1 MEKALEVLK
10 KGLKE
15 EQYNKLVDIKNPGL
29 HRFVAEHVELCKP
42 DEVFVCTDKDEDR
55 MHIRNAAIESGEEKS
70 LAVEGHTIHFDGYFD
85 QGRDKK
91 NTKFLLPKGVD
102 LGSNINSID
111 RDVGLEELRTIMQ
124 NIMRG
129 HTLYVRFFC
138 LGPTNSEFSISCVQL
153 TDSAY
158 VAHSE
163 DLLYRSGYEEFRA
176 AGETDRFFKFV
187 HSEGELKDSVST
199 NIDKRR
205 IYVDTTDSVV
215 YSLNTQYGGNTIGLK
230 KLAMSWESTGRQKR
244 DG

>member
-29 HRFVAEHVELCKP
+29 HRFVAEHVELCNP

-111 RDVGLEELRTIMQ
+111 RDVGLEELRTD
-124 NIMRG
+124 
-129 HTLYVRFFC
+129 
-138 LGPTNSEFSISCVQL
+138 FSV
-153 TDSAY
+153 
-158 VAHSE
+158 
-163 DLLYRSGYEEFRA
+163 
-176 AGETDRFFKFV
+176 
-187 HSEGELKDSVST
+187 
-199 NIDKRR
+199 
-205 IYVDTTDSVV
+205 
-215 YSLNTQYGGNTIGLK
+215 
-230 KLAMSWESTGRQKR
+230 WGRQILNSQFPVSSLPILLTWHTAKTSFTDLATKSLGR
-244 DG
+244 LAKQTDFLSLFTRRASSRIP